1 VTEPTVRA
9 LTIDDWTAVR
19 AIYLEGME
27 TGHATFQAEPPS
39 WEGFDAE
46 KHPGQRLVAVDGD
59 AILGWAAAAPT
70 STRAVYQ
77 GVAEHSVYVA
87 AKARGRG
94 IGRLLLGSLIDSSEA
109 AGIWTLQSGIFPE
122 NVNSLALHADFGF
135 RIVGRRERVGL
146 MTYGP
151 FAGQWRD
158 AILVERRSARI

>member
-1 VTEPTVRA
+1 MTEPTVRP
-9 LTIDDWTAVR
+9 LTPDDWPAVR
-19 AIYLEGME
+19 AIYQEGME

-39 WEGFDAE
+39 WDGFDAD
-46 KHPGQRLVAVDGD
+46 KLPGQRLVAVDGD

-70 STRAVYQ
+70 SGRDVYR

-87 AKARGRG
+87 AGERGRG
-94 IGRLLLGSLIDSSEA
+94 IGRLLLGALIDSSEA

-135 RIVGRRERVGL
+135 IIVGRRERLGL

-151 FAGQWRD
+151 LAGQWRD
-158 AILVERRSARI
+158 QILVERRSGRI